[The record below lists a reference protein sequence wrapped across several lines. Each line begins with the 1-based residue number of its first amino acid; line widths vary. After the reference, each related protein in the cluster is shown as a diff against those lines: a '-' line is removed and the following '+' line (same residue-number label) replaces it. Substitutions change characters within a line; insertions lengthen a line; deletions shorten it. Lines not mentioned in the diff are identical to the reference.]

1 MASATV
7 DTPSL
12 PAAAAVAETPLQL
25 DSIPTVDLRL
35 LSQSELYSLSQCSPS
50 AFDPRRLDDVVS
62 PKLDRSV
69 FNESAG
75 SRKQTYSRLR
85 LAPAAS
91 STALRSRTPH
101 LRATNHN
108 PNQPSMET
116 DPESFQIV
124 SLLKQLFKAEAN
136 PSDLIPI
143 PVDYSV
149 SVSQLPNAAPAG
161 FKRKRGRPRK
171 DKSDIVNSN
180 FSHAS
185 HSNGDLAMT
194 NVVVYDNSVDRD
206 KEIVNADGV
215 PVDMVALGSLE
226 DPFSME
232 LRRRTEGLEGEEK
245 LLGFLEGLNGQWG
258 SRRKKRRIVDASQFG
273 TTLPKGWKLLLSLK
287 RKAGRVWVYCRRYIS
302 PNGRHFVSCKE
313 VSIYLLSLRSEQGT
327 VPFNSIESSKSI
339 LDGDKHASTDTNK
352 MLQIRDTVVPDVT
365 KKENVASHVSS
376 PPVSNT
382 SVNDQMQDVL
392 KLGDLQEVHV
402 GEIAHCENCNL
413 DFGNKDD
420 LLQHQS
426 SCQRRKR
433 SKSGQSISDGVI
445 IKDGKFVCQFCHKS
459 FDERH
464 RYNGH
469 VGTHVRNQ
477 VKSAI
482 ESLQVNMGSQTD
494 STLQEPIVANRDFS
508 EISGLDTKTKM
519 NSSPKGNFG
528 NLDGEHLETFDK
540 SISADAPVDLFSNKS
555 TRCSTSETI
564 LSNDE
569 NTACCPP
576 AAEDASEKANN
587 SYDQQGRNSS
597 SSSPFPLNDKLDIV
611 KNSATGGTSSIVE
624 FEKGPISGSDLHS
637 SDGNVETCDVDELQ
651 LDKDRHAANKESI
664 SGLCI
669 NSSGLDGNTQISVQ
683 LPCDAESCREE
694 MNGVSVSSIPTGSAQ
709 KRVSEDCLKTL
720 SGDAEERAGNLNL
733 VFSSCVDEQR
743 FDDMSSDKKN
753 YSGGCA
759 ESNNDNVSN
768 LEMEDHFGCAPS
780 WKKDIDSA
788 EKYGSQFP
796 DCFEEEPR
804 EQKTLE
810 SGLLSLSGY
819 EKNDAIENYVDNV
832 SMRKVDNLDVNIL
845 QDVNVD
851 DELIFPFSSSHGA
864 LNADASTDLK
874 QDRSLNFSLFS
885 DGNENKA
892 CKSNVEMYE
901 QEPSETAM
909 LPPAFVQEAS
919 NQAFSRARS
928 YTNSLDGPKL
938 NGLHG
943 SVHQDLNLSFGNSH
957 VEVGANANTMQLQ
970 QQGYPAGRS
979 GFQFGVGQTYGAQ
992 TSLHNIDHRRVENQK
1007 QGGVIGVDLQNSS
1020 FNSNVVDFGNNYNTV
1035 FSNTGWGEQRM
1046 DEVGKFGKN
1055 IMTSARSNNIVQPN
1069 KGMMDD
1075 NIWRTSVGNLLNHDG
1090 SAANANSLVQSSN
1103 CFQTYDIMSD
1113 KGEGLFK
1120 LNQNIQKYD
1129 RSGNFEGLRP
1139 ERSEPVE
1146 YSFMGT
1152 QSLSCGQQ
1160 DSKVFSYGVDMGEG
1174 FNSPFWL
1181 GKDTGVAPNLSGRNM
1196 VPTVCIWCSSAF
1208 YQDAI
1213 QSGAHAAAGSM
1224 CPTCSSRI

>member
-12 PAAAAVAETPLQL
+12 PAAAADCPLQL

-35 LSQSELYSLSQCSPS
+35 LSQSELYSLSLCSPA

-149 SVSQLPNAAPAG
+149 LVTPVTQLPNAASAG

-180 FSHAS
+180 FTHAT

-206 KEIVNADGV
+206 NEIVNADGV
-215 PVDMVALGSLE
+215 PVDMVALSALE

-245 LLGFLEGLNGQWG
+245 LLGFLQGLNGQWG

-313 VSIYLLSLRSEQGT
+313 VSIYLLSLRGEQGT
-327 VPFNSIESSKSI
+327 VPFNSVESSKSI
-339 LDGDKHASTDTNK
+339 LDGDKQASTDTNK

-365 KKENVASHVSS
+365 KKENVASRVSS

-382 SVNDQMQDVL
+382 SVNDQIQDVL

-433 SKSGQSISDGVI
+433 SKIGQSISDGVI

-477 VKSAI
+477 VKNAI
-482 ESLQVNMGSQTD
+482 ESLQVNSSQTD
-494 STLQEPIVANRDFS
+494 STLQEPVVANRDFS

-528 NLDGEHLETFDK
+528 NLDGKHLETFDK
-540 SISADAPVDLFSNKS
+540 STSADAPVDLFSNKS
-555 TRCSTSETI
+555 TRCSTSEAI

-637 SDGNVETCDVDELQ
+637 SDGNVEACDVDEMQ
-651 LDKDRHAANKESI
+651 LDKDRHAVNKESI

-694 MNGVSVSSIPTGSAQ
+694 MNGVSVSPIPTGSAQ
-709 KRVSEDCLKTL
+709 KSGSEDCLKTL

-743 FDDMSSDKKN
+743 FDDLSSVEKN

-759 ESNNDNVSN
+759 KSNNDNVSD

-845 QDVNVD
+845 QDVNVND

-957 VEVGANANTMQLQ
+957 VEVGANTNTMQLQ

-1007 QGGVIGVDLQNSS
+1007 QGGVVGVDLQNSS

-1035 FSNTGWGEQRM
+1035 FSNSGWGEQRM

-1055 IMTSARSNNIVQPN
+1055 IMTSARSNVVQPN
-1069 KGMMDD
+1069 KAIMDG
-1075 NIWRTSVGNLLNHDG
+1075 NIWRTSVGNVLNHDG

-1129 RSGNFEGLRP
+1129 RSGSFEGLRA

-1196 VPTVCIWCSSAF
+1196 VPTVCIWCSNAF

-1213 QSGAHAAAGSM
+1213 QSGTHAAAGSM
-1224 CPTCSSRI
+1224 CPTCSARI